1 MAEPTITVW
10 RGGTVVDDEPSPR
23 RPWSLIVGTL
33 LVLWVLDLTL
43 ALTLPR
49 PDAPP
54 LAFDGA
60 SAARAE
66 LAAAAGAAGAEDAW
80 LLIGDSVLA
89 GDVMAGRIDGWEH
102 ERVVDAMRREQG
114 PSTRARLF
122 QVALDGLLPTDL
134 LHLTRELDR
143 IDPAGRVGLVV
154 ELNPRFF
161 SRQYADLT
169 TCTRPWLCELGAET
183 ITPEGHVRWDSLALD
198 VLSDLRDAVAAI
210 VPVYRHRRRI
220 PPLQPDPAR
229 LLRPAADTG
238 DALAAR
244 ARLLAHY
251 RDPAI
256 DAEATQMT
264 ALRLVVQRLRGVG
277 RRALFFTT
285 PIADDFMAQAQSP
298 AENGAYTAALSAV
311 IDGDGADKRVTL
323 VPLDD
328 PGFHAQLFLDHCHL
342 NPEGNRRLAL
352 NLLHALGLSLRQRP
366 RTEELVH
373 PEGFDRTL
381 VGRATHGYV
390 DGPGW
395 QALFNGPR
403 GVAVAPGG
411 RRIVIADSDNHAL
424 RELVGD
430 HYTVRTLVGAPER
443 QGWRDG
449 HVSQAM
455 LDRPSAPWIAG
466 DDVYFADQGGS
477 TLRRVRSG
485 IVSTLRPAQLEF
497 TRIDQIQGHK
507 GDLLILDDGRR
518 LFRYNPRTGA
528 SRLLAVAEGK
538 LRIAAFASAPDGR
551 LWLAE
556 REGQIWQARVGHLAK
571 LGPRP
576 DGVARV
582 FPDTAAAYVPQR
594 RGSLWPLRF
603 DEVQLDRPV
612 ALTYVPRYDALLVA
626 DDVRARVP
634 IADYHERVQLR
645 LLDLAER
652 RMYPWIHTQVASS
665 YIYWNT
671 NAEAY
676 ASTLHIGS
684 LAFEPDS
691 ASLVYLE
698 RHRSRLLWLSDGI
711 MATAKTSHTANI
723 INAGGVRE
731 LMGNE
736 AGIRALERFHP
747 DHYLLRRVERLPR
760 RGPFTG
766 LLLSSSMSTMS
777 QAIGPYSLA
786 RRLEQHL
793 QDALGTRDGVRFDLA
808 HRAYSSPLLEHFL
821 EGTDRYTATGRPDV
835 IFIEIHNFNNKL
847 FRGDFTDDRLRSDL
861 QRFADYAARSDAL
874 VVLFDNSGLISIEHD
889 GLRASPEVVERA
901 KTIARQMGMV
911 VIELTDALL
920 PRSLGEGVWGSPPLK
935 GAHST
940 PHAID
945 ATAALLAE
953 RSYPIVAAHLG
964 PERTPALLRAAET
977 PWVAADPGATLVGAF
992 TEVAADWQTILPNVP
1007 GEAIQRERGP
1017 EGALLFVDLQVALG
1031 ERRELSAAELE
1042 RLAVA
1047 SVYTTLVR
1055 DRSFADVTRASVRL
1069 AWFTRYDEYGA
1080 GVSTGASVVLQRELD
1095 REALTAHLQAASE

>member
-1 MAEPTITVW
+1 M
-10 RGGTVVDDEPSPR
+10 VDDEPPPR
-23 RPWSLIVGTL
+23 RPWSLIVRTL

-43 ALTLPR
+43 ALTLPQ

-66 LAAAAGAAGAEDAW
+66 LKAAAGAEDAW

-114 PSTRARLF
+114 PSTHARLF

-143 IDPAGRVGLVV
+143 LDPAGRVGLVV
-154 ELNPRFF
+154 ELSPRFF

-169 TCTRPWLCELGAET
+169 MCTRPWLCELGVET

-198 VLSDLRDAVAAI
+198 VLTDLRDAVAAI

-220 PPLQPDPAR
+220 APLQPDPGK
-229 LLRPAADTG
+229 LLRPAADAG

-251 RDPAI
+251 RNLAMGP
-256 DAEATQMT
+256 DAAQMM

-285 PIADDFMAQAQSP
+285 PIADDFLAQAQTP
-298 AENGAYTAALSAV
+298 AENGAYTAALSEV
-311 IDGDGADKRVTL
+311 IDGDGTDRRITL
-323 VPLDD
+323 VPLDE

-352 NLLHALGLSLRQRP
+352 NLLHSMGLSLRQRP
-366 RTEELVH
+366 RTEELVY

-381 VGRATHGYV
+381 VGRATRGFG
-390 DGPGW
+390 DGPVW

-430 HYTVRTLVGAPER
+430 LYTVRTLAGAPER

-449 HVSQAM
+449 HVSEAM
-455 LDRPSAPWIAG
+455 LDRPRAPWIAG

-485 IVSTLRPAQLEF
+485 IVSTLRPTKLQF
-497 TRIDQIQGHK
+497 TRIDQIQGHN
-507 GDLLILDDGRR
+507 GDLLLLDDGRQVV
-518 LFRYNPRTGA
+518 RYNPKTGA
-528 SRLLAVAEGK
+528 TRVLAVAEGK

-556 REGQIWQARVGHLAK
+556 REGQIWQAHTGRLAR

-576 DGVARV
+576 LAVKLL

-594 RGSLWPLRF
+594 RGSLWPLKF
-603 DEVQLDRPV
+603 GEVQLDRPV

-634 IADYHERVQLR
+634 IVDYHERVQLR

-665 YIYWNT
+665 YLYWNT

-676 ASTLHIGS
+676 ASTLHAGS
-684 LAFEPDS
+684 LAFEPQS

-723 INAGGVRE
+723 ITAGVRE

-736 AGIRALERFHP
+736 AGIHALERFHP
-747 DHYLLRRVERLPR
+747 DHYLLRRTERLPR

-786 RRLEQHL
+786 RRLEHHL
-793 QDALGTRDGVRFDLA
+793 QEALGTRDGVRFDLV
-808 HRAYSSPLLEHFL
+808 HRAYSSPLLVHFL
-821 EGTDRYTATGRPDV
+821 DGTDRYTQSGRPDV
-835 IFIEIHNFNNKL
+835 IFIEIHNFNKKL
-847 FRGDFTDDRLRSDL
+847 FRGDFNDERLRSDL
-861 QRFADYAARSDAL
+861 QLFADYAARSDAL

-911 VIELTDALL
+911 VIELTDTLL

-964 PERTPALLRAAET
+964 PGRTPALLRAAQ
-977 PWVAADPGATLVGAF
+977 PPQVAADPGATLVGAF
-992 TEVAADWQTILPNVP
+992 TEIAADWQTILPNVP

-1017 EGALLFVDLQVALG
+1017 DGALLFVDLQVALG
-1031 ERRELSAAELE
+1031 GRREVSTAELE

-1047 SVYTTLVR
+1047 SVYATLVR

-1095 REALTAHLQAASE
+1095 REGLTAQLRAASE